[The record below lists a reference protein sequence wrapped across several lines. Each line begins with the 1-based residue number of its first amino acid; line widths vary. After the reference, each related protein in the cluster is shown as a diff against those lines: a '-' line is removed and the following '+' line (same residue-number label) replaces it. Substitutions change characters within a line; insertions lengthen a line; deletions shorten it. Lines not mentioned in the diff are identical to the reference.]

1 MCGLAG
7 EIRFDGGSASPECLA
22 IMANAMVTRGPD
34 AEGLFL
40 QDRVGLAHRRLSII
54 DLSDRAQQ
62 PMVDAEL
69 GLTIVYNGAIYN
81 YRELKRDLEAAGY
94 RFFSDGDTEVI
105 LKAFHKW
112 GPACV
117 ERFAGMFA
125 FAVWERGSGTVT
137 LARDRLGI
145 KPMYLAEVPGGL
157 RFASSLPALLKAGGV
172 STEIDPV
179 AFNHFMNFH
188 AVVPAPRT
196 IFKGVRKLPPAT
208 TLSIEAD
215 GKRRERRYWQ
225 PVYETRD
232 DERGL
237 GVEDWA
243 DRVLESLRM
252 AVRRRLVADVPVGV
266 LLSGGVDSSLIT
278 GLIAEASDAPLET
291 FSVGFEA
298 VGDEVGDEFRYS
310 DIVAE
315 RFGTVHHQIRVDSR
329 ERLLPSLPGCVAAM
343 SEPMV
348 SHDCIGFYLLSEE
361 VSKRVKVVQSGQGAD
376 EVFGGYHW
384 YPPLLDDSTGP
395 ADYARLFRDRDHAGF
410 LAAAGPALRDGDHAA
425 AYLEQ
430 AFAAPGAG
438 RTVDRALRLDTT
450 VMLVDDPV
458 KRVDNMTM
466 AWGLEARVPF
476 LDHDLV
482 ELAARIPAEHKVGG
496 GGKHVLKQ
504 AARRVVPDAVIDRPK
519 GYFPVPALKY
529 IRGDTLEHVRGVLND
544 PRARDRGLFERGWLE
559 ARLQDPEAFITPLGG
574 SELWQAALLESW
586 LQAHQV

>member
-1 MCGLAG
+1 ML
-7 EIRFDGGSASPECLA
+7 
-22 IMANAMVTRGPD
+22 
-34 AEGLFL
+34 
-40 QDRVGLAHRRLSII
+40 
-54 DLSDRAQQ
+54 
-62 PMVDAEL
+62 
-69 GLTIVYNGAIYN
+69 
-81 YRELKRDLEAAGY
+81 
-94 RFFSDGDTEVI
+94 
-105 LKAFHKW
+105 
-112 GPACV
+112 
-117 ERFAGMFA
+117 
-125 FAVWERGSGTVT
+125 
-137 LARDRLGI
+137 
-145 KPMYLAEVPGGL
+145 
-157 RFASSLPALLKAGGV
+157 
-172 STEIDPV
+172 
-179 AFNHFMNFH
+179 
-188 AVVPAPRT
+188 
-196 IFKGVRKLPPAT
+196 
-208 TLSIEAD
+208 
-215 GKRRERRYWQ
+215 
-225 PVYETRD
+225 
-232 DERGL
+232 
-237 GVEDWA
+237 
-243 DRVLESLRM
+243 
-252 AVRRRLVADVPVGV
+252 
-266 LLSGGVDSSLIT
+266 
-278 GLIAEASDAPLET
+278 GLIAEASDVPLET

-310 DIVAE
+310 DIIAKQ
-315 RFGTVHHQIRVDSR
+315 FDTIHHQIRVDSR

-343 SEPMV
+343 AEPMV

-384 YPPLLDDSTGP
+384 YPPLLDDNTGP

-425 AYLEQ
+425 AFLEE

-438 RTVDRALRLDTT
+438 RTVDGALRLDTT

-529 IRGDTLEHVRGVLND
+529 IRGDTLEHVRGILND
-544 PRARDRGLFERGWLE
+544 SRARDRGLFDRGWVE